1 MQDYKLNFGK
11 HVKSLCSKSNNKLR
25 VLVRATPCKSVGK
38 KKILMNSFFNADFNY
53 CSLIWML
60 YNCRNSNIMA
70 NLHDRCLRLIHND
83 KSSSYEELLT
93 KDGSV
98 SIHHRNI
105 QALATQLCKSNGHS
119 PEIFTEIFAHH
130 FHYNLR

>member
-1 MQDYKLNFGK
+1 
-11 HVKSLCSKSNNKLR
+11 
-25 VLVRATPCKSVGK
+25 
-38 KKILMNSFFNADFNY
+38 
-53 CSLIWML
+53 ML
-60 YNCRNSNIMA
+60 YNCRNSNIMV

-119 PEIFTEIFAHH
+119 PEIFTEIFARH